1 MALIGERFFPLC
13 PFYAA
18 NTKGVRIT
26 MIGILITAY
35 LVIGALVSALIWVI
49 LIASKR
55 REDKVK
61 RVNGR
66 RSESNLIREPS
77 TKPSRFQS

>member
-1 MALIGERFFPLC
+1 
-13 PFYAA
+13 
-18 NTKGVRIT
+18 

-61 RVNGR
+61 RVNR
-66 RSESNLIREPS
+66 RGSESNLIREPS